1 MVGGILSLRGT
12 IMKARTY
19 LLISGVIFGLVCL
32 GHLLRVVFNWPLVI
46 GALEVPMAV
55 SWMGMIITAGLVVW
69 VIAMLTREEPRAP

>member
-1 MVGGILSLRGT
+1 
-12 IMKARTY
+12 MKARTY

>member
-1 MVGGILSLRGT
+1 
-12 IMKARTY
+12 MKTRTY

-46 GALEVPMAV
+46 GTFDVPMTV

>member
-1 MVGGILSLRGT
+1 
-12 IMKARTY
+12 MKTRTY

-46 GALEVPMAV
+46 GTLDVPMTV

-69 VIAMLTREEPRAP
+69 VIAMLTREEHRDP

>member
-1 MVGGILSLRGT
+1 
-12 IMKARTY
+12 MKARTY

-55 SWMGMIITAGLVVW
+55 SWMGMIITAGMVVW